1 MNQMNR
7 RHAVIFDL
15 DGTLLDSL
23 KDLADSVNFALSE
36 VGLPIL
42 PSGFYRML
50 VGSGNIELCQ
60 RAQVVAEL
68 LVADHQG
75 KLDLLARRLGL
86 IDVDSP
92 LGTTLLEPVWLDCA
106 RDQTCR
112 LPIADPDLAQTMFE
126 IFQARYSATWRDHT
140 KLYPDISEVLDNLH
154 SAGFPI
160 SVYSNKDE
168 ALVSDIMRF
177 CARPELFTVIKGKE
191 KEAAL
196 KPDPAVSL
204 QIAQTMN
211 VPPER
216 VLFFGDSDVDIRTAR
231 NAHMI
236 PIGVTWG
243 FRPKEELEGAGAVCL
258 IDHPIEIESVVWEW
272 EKNADA
278 IFK

>member
-23 KDLADSVNFALSE
+23 KDLADSVNFALRE
-36 VGLPIL
+36 VGLPVL
-42 PSGFYRML
+42 PSEFYRML

-60 RAQVVAEL
+60 RAQVVATL
-68 LVADHQG
+68 LEADRQG
-75 KLDLLARRLGL
+75 KLDLLACRLGL
-86 IDVDSP
+86 ADVGLP
-92 LGTTLLEPVWLDCA
+92 LGTTSLEPVWLDCA

-112 LPIADPDLAQTMFE
+112 QPIADPDLAQTLFE
-126 IFQARYSATWRDHT
+126 IFQIRYRATWRDNT
-140 KLYPDISEVLDNLH
+140 KLYPGISEVLDNLYA
-154 SAGFPI
+154 AGFPF

-168 ALVSDIMRF
+168 ALVHDIMRF
-177 CARPELFTVIKGKE
+177 CARPELFAVVKGKA
-191 KEAAL
+191 KGAAL
-196 KPDPAVSL
+196 KPDPAISL
-204 QIAQTMN
+204 EIAQTMT

-231 NAHMI
+231 NARMI

-243 FRPKEELEGAGAVCL
+243 FRPKEELSGAGAMRL
-258 IDHPIEIESVVWEW
+258 IDHPNEIESVVWEW